1 MKHSHNKK
9 RNTAFIFEALIKE
22 LTKAS
27 MNKDADRKN
36 KCLSI
41 IKEFFKKGSVLK
53 KDLEIYD
60 SLSQVDDLDQV
71 TIEKIVQ
78 ESKLQFKRLNREK
91 VFNQQSRLI
100 NIINKV
106 LGESVWDNFTVK
118 YKKLAT
124 INQVLEQQKNPKSQV
139 LVESKLVSMLCATE
153 TKTPFPNVNN
163 LAVKT
168 FIEKFNEQY
177 SENLSESQKSFLS
190 KYIQTNGEDSVDFKV
205 YVYQEI
211 DKIKSFLNENIQNYD
226 GALAENVKKV
236 VDKVS
241 KFNTKKFD
249 DEFVFDVLRIQTL
262 VEKLE
267 HNG

>member
-1 MKHSHNKK
+1 M
-9 RNTAFIFEALIKE
+9 R
-22 LTKAS
+22 
-27 MNKDADRKN
+27 
-36 KCLSI
+36 
-41 IKEFFKKGSVLK
+41 
-53 KDLEIYD
+53 
-60 SLSQVDDLDQV
+60 
-71 TIEKIVQ
+71 
-78 ESKLQFKRLNREK
+78 
-91 VFNQQSRLI
+91 
-100 NIINKV
+100 
-106 LGESVWDNFTVK
+106 
-118 YKKLAT
+118 
-124 INQVLEQQKNPKSQV
+124 
-139 LVESKLVSMLCATE
+139 
-153 TKTPFPNVNN
+153 
-163 LAVKT
+163 T